1 MSYNNLRDAVHDEIA
16 LSQYLRI
23 LLVQNTLSPAF
34 DVLRGDANAMR
45 LKWLKLSVEKAW
57 LIQADEHTD
66 ESSDIATLGV
76 ILAPHSHR
84 NDEVFEFT
92 GEA

>member
-1 MSYNNLRDAVHDEIA
+1 MSNHNLRDAVHDEIS

-45 LKWLKLSVEKAW
+45 LERLKLSVEKA
-57 LIQADEHTD
+57 
-66 ESSDIATLGV
+66 
-76 ILAPHSHR
+76 
-84 NDEVFEFT
+84 
-92 GEA
+92 